1 MKRIYSTILFLAVA
15 FCMAP
20 GVYAQYQH
28 TYEGIGNLYF
38 PHENHNDYGSNEDI
52 GLSKNISSPV
62 DGKYWIKLE
71 AYAKGS
77 GIQTVSST
85 PSDIILV
92 LDVSN
97 SMEETYEYTDKNG
110 NRHSGTRLDALKESA
125 YDFVTEIYENDQNSR
140 ASDTGFQGNRI
151 AIVTY
156 GGKTDTPVS
165 IAKGWTDVNTDI
177 SKTDDSY
184 EGSLLTTING
194 LNYKGGTR
202 TDTALKYAYELLN
215 GTSGTARSFA
225 NVTVLVFTDGC
236 PSTTGS
242 TTFTSSYAN
251 NAVYYAHQIKTGN
264 FGLSTKVYSIGLIT
278 QSTQDYYYQ
287 VIHFLEY
294 ISSKYPYASIEEN
307 STTNWTV
314 NADKTISCGVTNV
327 SSEDEDTDGNYYQL
341 VTADTNLSDI
351 FDEISHN
358 AGSSTNTS
366 LTEATSTVDIVSSS
380 FELSGDHSASD
391 IKIYTAPYLFDATT
405 KQLYF
410 GDEVLA
416 PCSGGEGPNVGDK
429 YIKKKWTDADG
440 VEHPDTELDVDDAIA
455 IDEDQLV
462 NNIIEVTGFDYSN
475 NWCGPITKNSETI
488 GAQGH
493 KLIILIPI
501 EMSDDAVG
509 GPNVSTNAAG
519 SGIWVNKET
528 DDKPFVS
535 FTSPTVSLPVNL
547 SIRKEVF
554 VSENTE
560 TNEITSVPLPSGEN
574 VKFVIWRG
582 VITEDRPDNADET
595 WHPDYSQITNW
606 ERVTSIFFPNR
617 NGDDVVKI
625 KGLPSTS
632 AAGDYV
638 YRIVEE
644 DWGWTYTFYCA
655 NGQGYVKDDE
665 DNISIENISI
675 KSKNAVYSDQ
685 FVVNPI
691 LFINKNENID
701 QRVIRHVESK
711 VTNTFLESLG
721 ENKVKQENSR

>member
-1 MKRIYSTILFLAVA
+1 MKRIYSTILILAVA

-28 TYEGIGNLYF
+28 TYEGIGDLYF
-38 PHENHNDYGSNEDI
+38 PHENHNDYGSNDDI

-92 LDVSN
+92 LDVSS
-97 SMEETYEYTDKNG
+97 SMSTNYSYTDKDG
-110 NRHSGTRLDALKESA
+110 VLHSGPRLQALKESA
-125 YDFVTEIYENDQNSR
+125 YDFVTEIYENDQKSR
-140 ASDTGFQGNRI
+140 AADTGFQGNRI

-156 GGKTDTPVS
+156 GGGEKPVS
-165 IAKGWTDVNTDI
+165 IDKGWTYVNADI
-177 SKTDDSY
+177 TKSGDSY
-184 EGSLLTTING
+184 EGSLLTTINALG
-194 LNYKGGTR
+194 YKNGTR
-202 TDTALKYAYELLN
+202 TDTALQYAYELLD

-236 PSTTGS
+236 PSTSGS
-242 TTFTSSYAN
+242 TNFTNSYAN
-251 NAVYYAHQIKTGN
+251 KAVYYAHQIKTGN
-264 FGLSTKVYSIGLIT
+264 FGQSTKVYSIGLIT
-278 QSTQDYYYQ
+278 ESTEDYYYK
-287 VIHFLEY
+287 VIHFLQY
-294 ISSKYPYASIEEN
+294 ISSKYPNASIAED
-307 STTNWTV
+307 STTAWTV
-314 NADKTISCGVTNV
+314 NDDKTISCGVTNV
-327 SSEDEDTDGNYYQL
+327 SSYDADTNGNYYQL
-341 VTADTNLSDI
+341 VTANTNLSDI

-380 FELSGDHSASD
+380 FELSGSHSASD
-391 IKIYTAPYLFDATT
+391 IKIYTAPYLLDATT
-405 KQLYF
+405 KELYF

-416 PCSGGEGPNVGDK
+416 PCSGGDGPNVGDR
-429 YIKKKWTDADG
+429 YIKKAWTDANG

-455 IDEDQLV
+455 IDEDQLL

-475 NWCGPITKNSETI
+475 NWCGPITNNTGTI

-501 EMSDDAVG
+501 EMSEDAVG
-509 GPNVSTNAAG
+509 GPNVTTNAAG

-528 DDKPFVS
+528 DTEPLVS

-547 SIRKEVF
+547 SLRKEIF
-554 VSENTE
+554 VSENAE
-560 TNEITSVPLPSGEN
+560 TKVITSEPLPSGEN
-574 VKFVIWRG
+574 VKFIIMRG
-582 VITEDRPDNADET
+582 VITEERPDDADET
-595 WHPDYSQITNW
+595 WHPDYSQITSW
-606 ERVTSIFFPNR
+606 EYVTSVFFPNR
-617 NGDDVVKI
+617 NGNDEVKI

-632 AAGDYV
+632 DDGDYV
-638 YRIVEE
+638 YRIIEE
-644 DWGWTYTFYCA
+644 DWGWTYTFYAA
-655 NGQGYVKDDE
+655 NGQGYVKDDD
-665 DNISIENISI
+665 DNISIDRVSI
-675 KSKNAVYSDQ
+675 YNKKGVYSDQ

-701 QRVIRHVESK
+701 QRAIRHAESK

-721 ENKVKQENSR
+721 DDKVKQENSR